1 MGKYFKTWRCV
12 ALVWGSHH
20 KCGRRGQQRSAME
33 SRKKSNGAGDAH
45 FDVTPHALESSKQKN
60 SELPKY
66 DAKFYFL
73 DAYTID
79 KMHEAFDSISVAL
92 PLYNTLKK
100 TEQVNPPPLY
110 RQVGRK
116 LQQTKE
122 PANGNSGVHRKRN
135 RGECA
140 ELSTRRVSTAS
151 VTAGDDDDHARQI
164 ADFFDDHLKG
174 PSTSKQ
180 DTYKCSRCGQALH
193 NIRRCT
199 ASLAETE
206 RVGVSIIPGDYI
218 VGKSPFIV
226 LGKSSEY
233 EIEGQQYQ

>member
-1 MGKYFKTWRCV
+1 MLT
-12 ALVWGSHH
+12 LTSH
-20 KCGRRGQQRSAME
+20 
-33 SRKKSNGAGDAH
+33 
-45 FDVTPHALESSKQKN
+45 PHALERSKQKN

-79 KMHEAFDSISVAL
+79 KMHESFDSISVDL
-92 PLYNTLKK
+92 PLYDTLKK
-100 TEQVNPPPLY
+100 TEQVNPPSLY

-122 PANGNSGVHRKRN
+122 PANGDRGVQQKRN

-164 ADFFDDHLKG
+164 ADFFDGHLKG

-180 DTYKCSRCGQALH
+180 DTYVQSLH
-193 NIRRCT
+193 STIFEGAPPHSLEQKESVS
-199 ASLAETE
+199 ASYLATT
-206 RVGVSIIPGDYI
+206 
-218 VGKSPFIV
+218 
-226 LGKSSEY
+226 LW
-233 EIEGQQYQ
+233 